1 MLLAHGLSRLYNPA
15 SILEDGFKAAIAVV
29 TAGLRLAIAK
39 RRHLFMDAQRCR
51 PRRSGIGHGNAA
63 AALAAVLLALSPGS
77 PAAAEDT
84 DRRETDGDELVVLPA
99 GAVVDHD
106 YFAVGTIVE
115 ISGTVNGDVYA
126 VGRQILVDGTVNGDL
141 LAAGG
146 TVTVSGTVSQDVR
159 AVAGKLTFNGDI
171 GRNAT
176 IAGGSIDVTPS
187 ALFRGNLIAAGGQ
200 VELGGLIHR
209 DARIAAGNLSVS
221 NRIGGDL
228 TAAVGA
234 LRLSSKAAVV
244 GTLMYW
250 SRLPASIDP
259 QAVVSGQTIR
269 RMVPKEL
276 LPTLKDVL
284 ALLVGFKLVAAAASF
299 VSTLVIGLLLMRLYP
314 ASTQRALRHLSLQP
328 LVSLGVGLL
337 GLTAIPLAAGLL
349 AVTVLGIPLAVL
361 LLAWY
366 AVVLYVSRVFT
377 IALLGRFVF
386 DWLGVPDRDRWA
398 FVFGLCLYFFLTAVP
413 FLGPFATLLAVLFG
427 LGAVLLTKKDAYAEV
442 RAQRLI

>member
-1 MLLAHGLSRLYNPA
+1 
-15 SILEDGFKAAIAVV
+15 
-29 TAGLRLAIAK
+29 
-39 RRHLFMDAQRCR
+39 MDARRCQ
-51 PRRSGIGHGNAA
+51 PFGSGIGRGKAP
-63 AALAAVLLALSPGS
+63 AALAAVLLALFPGNPS
-77 PAAAEDT
+77 ATKDT
-84 DRRETDGDELVVLPA
+84 DHQETDRDELVVLPA
-99 GAVVDHD
+99 GTVVDHD
-106 YFAVGTIVE
+106 YFAVGKIVE

-126 VGRQILVDGTVNGDL
+126 AGRQILVDGSVNGDL

-159 AVAGKLTFNGDI
+159 AVGGKLTFSGDI

-176 IAGGSIDVTPS
+176 IAGGSIDITPS
-187 ALFRGNLIAAGGQ
+187 ALFRGNIIAAGGQ

-228 TAAVGA
+228 TAAIGN
-234 LRLSSKAAVV
+234 LRLSSKAAVA
-244 GTLMYW
+244 GNLMYW

-269 RMVPKEL
+269 RTVPKDL

-299 VSTLVIGLLLMRLYP
+299 MSTLVIGLLLMRLYP
-314 ASTQRALRHLSLQP
+314 ASTQRALAHLSQQP

-366 AVVLYVSRVFT
+366 AIALYVSRVFT
-377 IALLGRFVF
+377 IALLGRFAF
-386 DWLGVPDRDRWA
+386 DRFGVPNRDRWA
-398 FVFGLCLYFFLTAVP
+398 FIFGLCLYFLLTTIP
-413 FLGPFATLLAVLFG
+413 FLGAFATLLAVLFG
-427 LGAVLLTKKDAYAEV
+427 LGSVLLMKKDAYVEAG
-442 RAQRLI
+442 AQRLI

>member
-1 MLLAHGLSRLYNPA
+1 MNTRTSEPPWFGVARRP
-15 SILEDGFKAAIAVV
+15 V
-29 TAGLRLAIAK
+29 TA
-39 RRHLFMDAQRCR
+39 
-51 PRRSGIGHGNAA
+51 
-63 AALAAVLLALSPGS
+63 ALTVVLLALSSGS
-77 PAAAEDT
+77 PATAEVT
-84 DRRETDGDELVVLPA
+84 DRRETDEDGLVVLPA

-106 YFAVGTIVE
+106 YFAVGKIVE

-126 VGRQILVDGTVNGDL
+126 AGQQILVDGIVNGDL

-159 AVAGKLTFNGDI
+159 AVGGKLTFNGDI

-176 IAGGSIDVTPS
+176 IAGGGIDVTPS
-187 ALFRGNLIAAGGQ
+187 ALFRGNIIAAGGQ

-234 LRLSSKAAVV
+234 LRLSSKAVV
-244 GTLMYW
+244 AGNLMYW

-284 ALLVGFKLVAAAASF
+284 AFVVGFKLVAAAASF

-314 ASTQRALRHLSLQP
+314 ASTQRALIHLSQQP

-337 GLTAIPLAAGLL
+337 GLTVIPLAAGLL
-349 AVTVLGIPLAVL
+349 AMTVLGIPLAVL

-366 AVVLYVSRVFT
+366 TIVLYVSRVFT

-386 DWLGVPDRDRWA
+386 DRLGVPDRDRWA

-413 FLGPFATLLAVLFG
+413 FLGVFATLLAVLFG
-427 LGAVLLTKKDAYAEV
+427 LGSVLLAKKDAYLEGW
-442 RAQRLI
+442 AQRLI